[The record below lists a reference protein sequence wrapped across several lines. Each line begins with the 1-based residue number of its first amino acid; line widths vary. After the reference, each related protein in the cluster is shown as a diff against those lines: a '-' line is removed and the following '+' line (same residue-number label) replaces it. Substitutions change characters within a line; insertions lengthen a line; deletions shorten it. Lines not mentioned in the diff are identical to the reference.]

1 VPPVHDRA
9 GHVNNQNALQRHY
22 ETKFGMAVR
31 WHRKEW
37 GLTQAQLAERMAQAD
52 FPWHKST
59 VSKTESGQRDATVS
73 ELFELARIFS
83 VPPAALVSPDMR
95 ALEQLQ
101 ALVTEM
107 KADLEPDMRALE
119 QLQALVT
126 EMKADLEAY
135 RGRARE
141 LRGLIGD
148 TR

>member
-1 VPPVHDRA
+1 
-9 GHVNNQNALQRHY
+9 
-22 ETKFGMAVR
+22 
-31 WHRKEW
+31 
-37 GLTQAQLAERMAQAD
+37 
-52 FPWHKST
+52 
-59 VSKTESGQRDATVS
+59 VS

-107 KADLEPDMRALE
+107 KADLE
-119 QLQALVT
+119 
-126 EMKADLEAY
+126 AY